1 MLQWMSYVYKLA
13 PSLHCK
19 EASSGK
25 EQRAQAWGQGQR
37 VPSRRD
43 AKSPRSLCSQDTSK
57 AGRAEIIILIL
68 CMGGANLDSEQ
79 FYGLPSISLLER
91 VPAQSQ
97 SQFFLTPVSQVLCF
111 PSWCLRVWLS
121 LSSFTDP
128 GWWTRI
134 CSGHLS
140 PGWDSGARLTVGF
153 PATFDAVQWTFP
165 VHCLHC
171 NYDLFQKQRTQ
182 NVYSLWSS
190 SQRAR
195 SLSNP

>member
-1 MLQWMSYVYKLA
+1 MPQGMSCVYKWA

-25 EQRAQAWGQGQR
+25 EQRARAWGQR

-43 AKSPRSLCSQDTSK
+43 AEKSSFPLFTRNFQ
-57 AGRAEIIILIL
+57 GRQGRNYYPHF
-68 CMGGANLDSEQ
+68 MGGANLDSEQ

-111 PSWCLRVWLS
+111 PSWCLWVWLS

-182 NVYSLWSS
+182 SVYSLWSS